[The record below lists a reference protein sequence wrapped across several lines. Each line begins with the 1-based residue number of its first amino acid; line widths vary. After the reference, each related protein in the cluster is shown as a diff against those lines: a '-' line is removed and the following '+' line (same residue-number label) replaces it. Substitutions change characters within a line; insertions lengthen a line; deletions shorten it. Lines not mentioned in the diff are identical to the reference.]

1 MQPSYPFALE
11 CEAGLP
17 PRLPRAVVSAPPAL
31 SARAAMAEPA
41 LAVEER
47 GLLLGDD
54 AQTSSSAAPRRR
66 RRHLALAGLV
76 VA

>member
-1 MQPSYPFALE
+1 
-11 CEAGLP
+11 
-17 PRLPRAVVSAPPAL
+17 
-31 SARAAMAEPA
+31 MAEPA

-66 RRHLALAGLV
+66 RRHLPLEEVEGAPGQRQ
-76 VA
+76 